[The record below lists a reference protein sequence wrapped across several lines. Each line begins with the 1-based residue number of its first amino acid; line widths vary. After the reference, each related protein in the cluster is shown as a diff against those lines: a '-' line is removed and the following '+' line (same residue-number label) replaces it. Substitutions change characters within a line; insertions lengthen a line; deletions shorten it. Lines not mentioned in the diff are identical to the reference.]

1 MIFKRE
7 LRCSRIETFS
17 SSIYSQSFFEGHIH
31 HPWQLSSPG
40 CVYSIPCDLKFVK
53 SPTPVKPIPGETGLS
68 PRMGSFGVIGCAIQ
82 LTTVNLSL
90 GHIWS
95 PYCFFF
101 ASSAI
106 HYSLCSKLD
115 SIASILLVFFW
126 ALHWVLSSLVIINDF
141 TSAELLCTHSLSII
155 NWYWYELDV
164 LSSLLQ
170 QTSTAIITNYYCDN
184 CQLPRAI
191 IWQWLS

>member
-101 ASSAI
+101 CILCNPLIIVFQTRFYSFDPSCVLLSFTLGPKFFSHNKWLYVCWIAV
-106 HYSLCSKLD
+106 YSLFVHHKL
-115 SIASILLVFFW
+115 ILVWAWCTFFSP
-126 ALHWVLSSLVIINDF
+126 A
-141 TSAELLCTHSLSII
+141 
-155 NWYWYELDV
+155 
-164 LSSLLQ
+164 
-170 QTSTAIITNYYCDN
+170 TN
-184 CQLPRAI
+184 
-191 IWQWLS
+191 